1 MQVEQIDRDLLYLTK
16 LADWCGGQG
25 FCQIEGLTDPDE
37 WCFEKWDELRPDS
50 NGDDYSAEALAQ
62 SIHARHR
69 HQARAEVVGEIVAWL
84 RIQDDPSEKWALQ
97 NSHWYADEIE
107 AKFGGRDGNE

>member
-69 HQARAEVVGEIVAWL
+69 HQVRAEVVGEIVAWMKDKASYAWS
-84 RIQDDPSEKWALQ
+84 RESEL
-97 NSHWYADEIE
+97 ADQIE
-107 AKFGGRDGNE
+107 AKFGTPNVAD

>member
-69 HQARAEVVGEIVAWL
+69 HQARAEVVGEVVAAL
-84 RIQDDPSEKWALQ
+84 ESHDPIS
-97 NSHWYADEIE
+97 ADWIE
-107 AKFGGRDGNE
+107 AKFGGRDAD